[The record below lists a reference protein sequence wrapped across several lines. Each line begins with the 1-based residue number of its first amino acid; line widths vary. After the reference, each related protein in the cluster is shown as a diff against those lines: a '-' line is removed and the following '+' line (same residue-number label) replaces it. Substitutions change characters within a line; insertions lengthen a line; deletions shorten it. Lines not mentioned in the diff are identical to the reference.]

1 MIASSPTDLQPVL
14 DAIAESTPRLCSAE
28 DAGVRLVDGDVL
40 RLMAHFGPVPST
52 IAALPID
59 NEPLLEHLLTS
70 RETVHIHD
78 ILAEEDP
85 ILRQPCIRF
94 EPIGVHTWLYQPSC
108 GRESDWD
115 DRPAPPLG

>member
-1 MIASSPTDLQPVL
+1 VL
-14 DAIAESTPRLCSAE
+14 DAIVERLCSAE
-28 DAGVRLVDGDVL
+28 DAAVRLVDGDVL

-59 NEPLLEHLLTS
+59 NEPLLQHLLTS

-85 ILRQPCIRF
+85 MFAPTRIRF
-94 EPIGVHTWLYQPSC
+94 EPSGYYLLY
-108 GRESDWD
+108 RLV
-115 DRPAPPLG
+115 RKKLGCNLQHVQFLDSHLT